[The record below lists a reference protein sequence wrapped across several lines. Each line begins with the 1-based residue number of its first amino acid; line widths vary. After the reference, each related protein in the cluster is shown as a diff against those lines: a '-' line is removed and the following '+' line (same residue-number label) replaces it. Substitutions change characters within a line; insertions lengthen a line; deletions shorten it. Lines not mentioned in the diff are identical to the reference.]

1 MTTKAT
7 IKSYFDSLTDNKS
20 WQAFLSA
27 EMTFTSY
34 TTPIKRVAG
43 KASYLGSTKRFFSM
57 IASVELKDLLVDGP
71 KACALTR
78 YGLQPPGGT
87 AFDCHVAEVLEVQ
100 DGKITSLE
108 IYFDSAPFARL
119 APVGNSKDP

>member
-1 MTTKAT
+1 MTTKET
-7 IKSYFDSLTDNKS
+7 ITSYFDSLTDKKS
-20 WQAFLSA
+20 WEAFLSE

-57 IASVELKDLLVDGP
+57 VTAIEVKDVVVDGP

-78 YGLQPPGGT
+78 YELQPPRGA
-87 AFDCHVAEVLEVQ
+87 AFECHVAEVFEVR

-119 APVGNSKDP
+119 APVGNP